1 LGKST
6 SRGTGDHDHQ
16 KQTQGLTEIAH
27 NY

>member
-16 KQTQGLTEIAH
+16 KQTQGLTELAH
-27 NY
+27 SY